1 MFKKSIKADLSK
13 WTVLSP
19 LLPEWSMVVFYLNVI
34 LYRPST
40 YSITK
45 VIKLYIFKI
54 LNRKSNDFEIKSHD
68 LKRKSQ
74 DLEMKSHDL
83 ERNSKYFGRK
93 SGDFKRKSHDFER
106 RLLYFSQ
113 TYILAISREMYAVY
127 QRKTFWSPL
136 LPEWNRVVLNLDG
149 ILYRPSPYS
158 ITIVFKM

>member
-1 MFKKSIKADLSK
+1 MFKKSIKVDLSK

-19 LLPEWSMVVFYLNVI
+19 LLPEWSIVIFYLNVI

-54 LNRKSNDFEIKSHD
+54 LDRKSNDFEIKSHD

-74 DLEMKSHDL
+74 DLEKKLHDL
-83 ERNSKYFGRK
+83 ERNSK
-93 SGDFKRKSHDFER
+93 DFER
-106 RLLYFSQ
+106 KSDDFKIVTRFWDK
-113 TYILAISREMYAVY
+113 IAVFFANLAISREMYAVY

-136 LPEWNRVVLNLDG
+136 LPEWNRVVFYLDG

-158 ITIVFKM
+158 INIVFKM